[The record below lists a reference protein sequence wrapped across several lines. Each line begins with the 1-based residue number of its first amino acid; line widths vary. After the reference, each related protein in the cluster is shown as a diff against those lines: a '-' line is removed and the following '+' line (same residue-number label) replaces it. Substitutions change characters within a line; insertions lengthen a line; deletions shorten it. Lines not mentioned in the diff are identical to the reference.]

1 MTDLQQYLRDRKEET
16 GYNKW
21 QTEDTSG
28 APSRFVLQC
37 SIFDVVDLEYI
48 YPVEFCEDIIEGT
61 FEARVMTEINVQ
73 ADHVAEDIRN
83 CFDMFVN
90 RVSCKLIRVYD
101 SFNKEIK

>member
-1 MTDLQQYLRDRKEET
+1 MTDLQQYLRDRKEDS
-16 GYNKW
+16 GYI
-21 QTEDTSG
+21 
-28 APSRFVLQC
+28 PSRFTLQC

-61 FEARVMTEINVQ
+61 FEARVLTEINVQ

-90 RVSCKLIRVYD
+90 RISCKLLRVY
-101 SFNKEIK
+101 NHLNEEIK

>member
-1 MTDLQQYLRDRKEET
+1 MISDLELYNRERKQEA
-16 GYNKW
+16 
-21 QTEDTSG
+21 SG
-28 APSRFVLQC
+28 VPSRFTLQC

-73 ADHVAEDIRN
+73 ADHIAEDIRN

-90 RVSCKLIRVYD
+90 RISCKLLRVY
-101 SFNKEIK
+101 NHLNEEIK